1 MQSPCSGKPP
11 NGVLPA
17 DRARMA
23 DERQGRWRQMSA
35 GDLAAVSAISDA
47 VHGRYT
53 EPMAVYAERLNLYPA
68 GCRVLEQDGEAAGYL
83 ISHPWFREDPPKLG
97 ALLGA
102 IPPDSDS
109 YYLHDLALLPAAR
122 GTGAGK
128 AALDFVKARA
138 RARGRSD
145 IALMAVG
152 GADRYWARQGF
163 AYVPRDV
170 DPSYGEGAYLMLG
183 AI

>member
-1 MQSPCSGKPP
+1 MC
-11 NGVLPA
+11 
-17 DRARMA
+17 RA
-23 DERQGRWRQMSA
+23 
-35 GDLAAVSAISDA
+35 DLAAVSAISDA
-47 VHGRYT
+47 VHWRYT
-53 EPMAVYAERLNLYPA
+53 EPEAVYAERLGLYPP
-68 GCRVLEQDGEAAGYL
+68 GCRVFAQDGVIAGYL
-83 ISHPWFREDPPKLG
+83 ISHPWHREDPPKLG

-102 IPPDSDS
+102 IPSEPEA

-122 GTGAGK
+122 GTGAGR
-128 AALDFVKARA
+128 AALNFVRTHARA
-138 RARGRSD
+138 LGLSD

-170 DPSYGEGAYLMLG
+170 DPSYGADAYLMLG